1 MSKYLAASVVGLS
14 AVLLA
19 GCGSGLTVV
28 QPSVLGPHELTLRYD
43 NEFQVYSPQ
52 GPVATGIR
60 YEGLAD
66 YVHCVPEALK
76 QAEGAQS
83 AGNTAVGLTVT
94 GIGLGV
100 GGLVGLAGLNYSDKP
115 EVMWSFLL
123 SGLGAEVLGLI
134 LTSVGRQQKV
144 EANGRAVD
152 AVNFY
157 NDAVGSRGGR
167 CTRRGAEV
175 PEPPAQE
182 EEEEEG
188 SEAAPATKP
197 ILPVP
202 PDQIPPPPPV
212 KPWPVQ
218 TSPAPPDRV
227 ILPQ

>member
-1 MSKYLAASVVGLS
+1 MKPHFAASIVGLS
-14 AVLLA
+14 AVLLG

-28 QPSVLGPHELTLRYD
+28 QPSVVAPHELTLRYD
-43 NEFQVYSPQ
+43 NEFQIYSPE
-52 GPVATGIR
+52 GEVATGYR
-60 YEGLAD
+60 YDGLAD

-83 AGNTAVGLTVT
+83 AGNAAVGLTIS

-100 GGLVGLAGLNYSDKP
+100 GGLAGLAGLNYSNKP
-115 EVMWSFLL
+115 EVMWGFLL
-123 SGLGAEVLGLI
+123 GGLGAEVVGLI
-134 LTSVGRQQKV
+134 LTSVGRRMKV

-167 CTRRGAEV
+167 CTRRGAEI
-175 PEPPAQE
+175 PEIQE
-182 EEEEEG
+182 ETEQEAQP
-188 SEAAPATKP
+188 EAAPATKP
-197 ILPVP
+197 IYPVP

-218 TSPAPPDRV
+218 TAPVPADRV
-227 ILPQ
+227 LLPQ

>member
-1 MSKYLAASVVGLS
+1 MSKHLAATVVGLS

-28 QPSVLGPHELTLRYD
+28 EPRVLSPHELTLRYD
-43 NEFQVYSPQ
+43 NEFQIYSPQ
-52 GPVATGIR
+52 GEVATGYR
-60 YEGLAD
+60 YDGLAD
-66 YVHCVPEALK
+66 YVHCVPQALK

-83 AGNTAVGLTVT
+83 AGNTALGLTIT

-100 GGLVGLAGLNYSDKP
+100 GGLAGLAGLNYQDKP
-115 EVMWSFLL
+115 EVLWGFLL
-123 SGLGAEVLGLI
+123 TGLGAEVVGLI

-167 CTRRGAEV
+167 CTRRGAEI
-175 PEPPAQE
+175 PEPKVEEQPE
-182 EEEEEG
+182 EE
-188 SEAAPATKP
+188 PATKP
-197 ILPVP
+197 IYPVP

-212 KPWPVQ
+212 KPWPVE
-218 TSPAPPDRV
+218 TSPPPPDRV